1 MLFSNPLF
9 FVFSIPSFFPS
20 FLKHSNCLKQF
31 LHSLFIHISY
41 FIYNTFFFCI
51 KKEHVKH

>member
-1 MLFSNPLF
+1 MLSSNPPF
-9 FVFSIPSFFPS
+9 FAFSIPFFFPS

-51 KKEHVKH
+51 KKEPVKH